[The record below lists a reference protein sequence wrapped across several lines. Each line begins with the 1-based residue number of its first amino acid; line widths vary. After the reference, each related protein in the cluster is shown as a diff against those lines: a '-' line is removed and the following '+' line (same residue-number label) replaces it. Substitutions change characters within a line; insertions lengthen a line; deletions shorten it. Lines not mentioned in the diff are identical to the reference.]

1 MKESNVDVLNSRKV
15 ILFKNG
21 ETFLLQEEE
30 DYLVESMMSQNGKN
44 EYVSTILKERRA
56 TLNISQLE
64 LSEMAG
70 VSLATIKDLERG
82 LGNPSL
88 KTLER
93 IAVVLGLE
101 LTLTRKQT
109 F

>member
-1 MKESNVDVLNSRKV
+1 MD
-15 ILFKNG
+15 I
-21 ETFLLQEEE
+21 
-30 DYLVESMMSQNGKN
+30 
-44 EYVSTILKERRA
+44 STILKERRA
-56 TLNISQLE
+56 VLHISQQE
-64 LSEMAG
+64 LSEMAD

-101 LTLTRKQT
+101 ISITRKRAW
-109 F
+109 

>member
-1 MKESNVDVLNSRKV
+1 ME
-15 ILFKNG
+15 
-21 ETFLLQEEE
+21 
-30 DYLVESMMSQNGKN
+30 
-44 EYVSTILKERRA
+44 VSTILKERRA
-56 TLNISQLE
+56 TLNISQQE

-82 LGNPSL
+82 IGNPSL

-93 IAVVLGLE
+93 IATVLGLE
-101 LTLTRKQT
+101 LSLTRKQV

>member
-1 MKESNVDVLNSRKV
+1 MD
-15 ILFKNG
+15 IP
-21 ETFLLQEEE
+21 
-30 DYLVESMMSQNGKN
+30 
-44 EYVSTILKERRA
+44 TILTERRA
-56 TLNISQLE
+56 TLNVSQQE

-82 LGNPSL
+82 VGNPSL

-101 LTLTRKQT
+101 LTLTRKQA